1 LAAMILFRVRVGVRV
16 EVRVRVRVGVRVGGR
31 GESRAAKLRPLSCFL
46 SYAAHLLTK
55 TEAPA
60 PRAIPKTGIPVRHL
74 VRDRVRVRVRV
85 GLGVRAGVRVGV
97 GVGVRV
103 GVGVGG
109 RGRGRVGV
117 GVRVRVSVRHQ
128 RPTNRAEL
136 DLMTPS
142 AVSDGA

>member
-1 LAAMILFRVRVGVRV
+1 MAAMILFRVRVGVRV
-16 EVRVRVRVGVRVGGR
+16 EVRVRVRVGGRVGGR

-74 VRDRVRVRVRV
+74 VRDRVRVGVRV

-97 GVGVRV
+97 RVGVRGRV
-103 GVGVGG
+103 RG
-109 RGRGRVGV
+109 RGRGDLLRPFLRCAVAV
-117 GVRVRVSVRHQ
+117 THLVRVIGLAFANPSE
-128 RPTNRAEL
+128 PNR
-136 DLMTPS
+136 T
-142 AVSDGA
+142 